1 MQKYLSQLNTQ
12 DYFLFMQII
21 YILFAIFFIWGLILS
36 YFVFKIFH
44 FFSNLS
50 RGLEKRK
57 LIDII
62 TKVLDI
68 EKDNK
73 KRIGEVGAIFRDFEF
88 KSNSHIQKIGLVR
101 FNPFTEMGGDQSFS
115 LSLLDFNDSGVIIT
129 GLHMRDRTRMYVKR
143 IENGKSEMELSKEEE
158 KSLKLAQKNR

>member
-1 MQKYLSQLNTQ
+1 
-12 DYFLFMQII
+12 MQIT

-44 FFSNLS
+44 FFSILS
-50 RGLEKRK
+50 KGLEQRK

-73 KRIGEVGAIFRDFEF
+73 KKIQEIEVIFKDFEH
-88 KSNSHIQKIGLVR
+88 KSNSYIQKIGLVR

-115 LSLLDFNDSGVIIT
+115 LSLLNFQNSGVIIT

-143 IENGKSEMELSKEEE
+143 IDNGKSEIELSKEEE
-158 KSLKLAQKNR
+158 KSLKLAQGKK